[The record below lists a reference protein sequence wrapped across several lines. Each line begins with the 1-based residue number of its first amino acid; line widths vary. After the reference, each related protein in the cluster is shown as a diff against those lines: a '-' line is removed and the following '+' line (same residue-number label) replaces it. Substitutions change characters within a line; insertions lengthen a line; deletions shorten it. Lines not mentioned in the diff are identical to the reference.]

1 MKTDVIRIAGTGEGT
16 DAALQQ
22 TEKAAAYRG
31 LTKKETLR
39 LRLLAEELF
48 GMLRTIV
55 GERDARYWIEAEG
68 KAFALHLSMKTRVDA
83 DLREA
88 LLDASTTGRN
98 EAAKGFMGRLRDIL
112 LQMEEQD
119 DIGATMLRMDYGLSA
134 MDTGSFEAPMGVT
147 MHGLMVNWTLSDYR
161 TAVQRQKETDAAPWD
176 ELEKSI
182 TAKLADEIKIF
193 IRDGVVEMV
202 IEKAF

>member
-1 MKTDVIRIAGTGEGT
+1 MKTDVILISSTGDGMQT
-16 DAALQQ
+16 ALEQ

-31 LTKKETLR
+31 LTAKETLR

-48 GMLRTIV
+48 GMLKTIV
-55 GERDARYWIEAEG
+55 GEKDAKYWIEADG
-68 KAFALHLSMKTRVDA
+68 KAFSLHLSMRARMNT

-98 EAAKGFMGRLRDIL
+98 EAAKGFMGRLRDIIM
-112 LQMEEQD
+112 QMDEAD
-119 DIGATMLRMDYGLSA
+119 ADTAGTLYGYIHS
-134 MDTGSFEAPMGVT
+134 DTGSFEAPMGVG
-147 MHGLMVNWTLSDYR
+147 MHQVLSSWSLQEYR
-161 TAVQRQKETDAAPWD
+161 ASVSQHRETEADKWD

-182 TAKLADEIKIF
+182 TAKLADEVKIY
-193 IRDGVVEMV
+193 IQSSTVEMV